1 MMDLT
6 VFLNMN
12 IIMTMIMVNIHEA
25 KAKLSEYLE
34 AAERGER
41 VVICKR
47 NQPVAEL
54 KIVPAALA
62 TKPRPIG
69 GVSGIVM
76 PPSFFDPLP
85 DDLLDAFEGKP
96 PQRRVSRVAERSPA
110 YGVPTPPRKRRR

>member
-1 MMDLT
+1 
-6 VFLNMN
+6 
-12 IIMTMIMVNIHEA
+12 MTMIMVNIHEA

-34 AAERGER
+34 AVERGER

-54 KIVPAALA
+54 KAVPATMA

-69 GVSGIVM
+69 LAKGQVIV

-85 DDLLDAFEGKP
+85 DDLLDAFEGK
-96 PQRRVSRVAERSPA
+96 APA
-110 YGVPTPPRKRRR
+110 DHQKRGGTSDVGGRTTKRRR